1 MIEKQDFEVLEQQL
15 EQFAATR
22 NLNSAEAKP
31 VVDAYFQLLID
42 YFKQINQISAID
54 FESLSLYPIVPMNF
68 YERYQYLLTRKYHFM
83 GYRQMKTLKS
93 ELIKIGCKLS
103 NKIEIP

>member
-42 YFKQINQISAID
+42 Y
-54 FESLSLYPIVPMNF
+54 
-68 YERYQYLLTRKYHFM
+68 
-83 GYRQMKTLKS
+83 
-93 ELIKIGCKLS
+93 S
-103 NKIEIP
+103 NKSIKFLQLILNHSHFILSFQ

>member
-42 YFKQINQISAID
+42 YFKQIKFLQLILNHSHFI
-54 FESLSLYPIVPMNF
+54 LSF
-68 YERYQYLLTRKYHFM
+68 Q
-83 GYRQMKTLKS
+83 
-93 ELIKIGCKLS
+93 
-103 NKIEIP
+103 